1 MSSFGDLNRINTN
14 ILSLQSQLSL
24 NKTNR
29 SLGQSMLKMS
39 TGLRINRAED
49 DAAGLSIANK
59 VRGRI
64 AGLQQALSNVGDA
77 KSVLDIAESSFD
89 TIMDQLV
96 EMKALATQAA
106 NDTLGQ
112 TERQFI
118 AKQISALG
126 KDINEISAQT
136 VFQDRN
142 LLQGNAG
149 GNTGQISLTFQV
161 GERAQDV
168 ITARIDAVNVGMLF
182 NGAGTGN
189 AAGTT
194 QLGATGGAITV
205 TDMASLSASQGGEL
219 TFASTATGADFRA
232 FISSVDT
239 AIERMADRVN
249 SVGISQRSLSIREVT
264 LSQSVTANSAAAS
277 RIMDLD
283 FAKEMSNMIRLQIL
297 QQTSTSALAQAN
309 IGPQSVLNFL
319 R

>member
-14 ILSLQSQLSL
+14 ILALQSQLSL

-39 TGLRINRAED
+39 TGLNINRAED

-59 VRGRI
+59 TRGRI
-64 AGLQQALSNVGDA
+64 AGLQQALSNVGDS

-118 AKQISALG
+118 ASQITALG
-126 KDINEISAQT
+126 EDINEVSAQT
-136 VFQDRN
+136 VFQDTS
-142 LLQGNAG
+142 LLKGNGG

-161 GERAQDV
+161 GERAQDT
-168 ITARIDAVNVGMLF
+168 ITANIDAVNIGLLF
-182 NGAGTGN
+182 NGAGDGN

-194 QLGATGGAITV
+194 QLGATADAITV
-205 TDMASLSASQGGEL
+205 TAESALSSTDGGSL
-219 TFASTATGADFRA
+219 TFATNASGADFRI
-232 FISSVDT
+232 FISAVDD

-249 SVGISQRSLSIREVT
+249 TVGISQRSLSIREIT
-264 LSQSVTANSAAAS
+264 LSSSISANSSAVS

-297 QQTSTSALAQAN
+297 QQTSISALGQAN
-309 IGPQSVLNFL
+309 IGPQSVLGFL

>member
-1 MSSFGDLNRINTN
+1 MSSFGDINRINTN

-59 VRGRI
+59 TRSRI
-64 AGLQQALSNVGDA
+64 AGLQQALSNVGDS

-106 NDTLGQ
+106 NDTLGK

-118 AKQISALG
+118 AKQIAALG
-126 KDINEISAQT
+126 NDINEIAAQT
-136 VFQDRN
+136 VFQDTN
-142 LLQGNAG
+142 LLKGNAG

-161 GERAQDV
+161 GERAQDT

-194 QLGATGGAITV
+194 QLGATGGSITV
-205 TDMASLSASQGGEL
+205 TDLASLSGTEAGTL
-219 TFASTATGADFRA
+219 TFATDANGADFRA

-249 SVGISQRSLSIREVT
+249 TVGISQRSLSIREVT
-264 LSQSVTANSAAAS
+264 LSSSISANSSAVS

-309 IGPQSVLNFL
+309 IGPQSVLGFL